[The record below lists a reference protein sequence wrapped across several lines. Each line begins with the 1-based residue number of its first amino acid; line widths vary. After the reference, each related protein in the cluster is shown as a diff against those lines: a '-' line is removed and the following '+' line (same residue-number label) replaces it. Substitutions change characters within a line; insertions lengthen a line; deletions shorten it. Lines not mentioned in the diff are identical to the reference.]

1 MIVQMPEFPLIF
13 LQQMLLETK
22 YLRNNILFE
31 KPIHMFLRSIEE
43 NVEQCSWMPNGL
55 LGGFE
60 TWCYKLIFGWM
71 QADTDSALQGIVES
85 YLAAM
90 ANLVDLD
97 GKEVGK
103 PWIKCSISKMNYFYV
118 LVLSFLK
125 VTHS

>member
-1 MIVQMPEFPLIF
+1 
-13 LQQMLLETK
+13 
-22 YLRNNILFE
+22 
-31 KPIHMFLRSIEE
+31 
-43 NVEQCSWMPNGL
+43 
-55 LGGFE
+55 
-60 TWCYKLIFGWM
+60 M